1 MGIAC
6 FLGLFFLGGWH
17 LHRSP
22 PAADPSGPT
31 RTCGRKAYKMGV
43 SSRFVVN
50 GVTWGNLK
58 MALFYCGD
66 NPTYGVHNLSYGGI
80 SYFTPFITIIGSHFC
95 SD

>member
-1 MGIAC
+1 MGVAC

-50 GVTWGNLK
+50 EVTWGPYK
-58 MALFYCGD
+58 W
-66 NPTYGVHNLSYGGI
+66 P
-80 SYFTPFITIIGSHFC
+80 YFIAVITRLMGFITLLMGV
-95 SD
+95 